1 MDKDVLR
8 RLGVTDE
15 LIRHLENDDLDY
27 PFGYRCQPALYW
39 QSSPIAARGIV
50 ALWECG
56 TVLSYFNQNNR
67 CFEQTSLENIEEI
80 RCSYPSLQGLL
91 AELFIDAY
99 EDEIDNSSDRIR
111 RAVWISKYGSPA
123 DRGANRPRRLPSM
136 APRICDILRVTSA
149 SLPACPQY

>member
-15 LIRHLENDDLDY
+15 LIRHLENDDLDH

-99 EDEIDNSSDRIR
+99 EDEIDTTLLIEYAELFGFRSMDRLLIEVQT
-111 RAVWISKYGSPA
+111 APA
-123 DRGANRPRRLPSM
+123 DY
-136 APRICDILRVTSA
+136 LRWRQEFAIS
-149 SLPACPQY
+149 CG